1 MRSLLFFVVLAVGGI
16 VFLKGNVN
24 LTHDDHV
31 RGIGPSAAG
40 LGIPN
45 LFGGGSQISAVF
57 GMATSMLAGAAGQTQ
72 PIRPAPI
79 AMPNGTQP
87 NGTQPSGVQ
96 PNGVQTGATPG
107 RPPASKPPAMPQ
119 VTSATGTYI
128 PPGANVTTGI
138 PAPKGGDT
146 IIPPESM
153 RFLPSPQGNAPQA
166 GAQNLSPAQT
176 QLAQERLVQSKAN
189 PAATKDRFE
198 AAAKALRG
206 QQ

>member
-24 LTHDDHV
+24 LTPDDHV
-31 RGIGPSAAG
+31 RSTGPSVAG

-45 LFGGGSQISAVF
+45 LFGGGSQIAAML
-57 GMATSMLAGAAGQTQ
+57 GMATSMLTSAAGQTQ
-72 PIRPAPI
+72 PIRPATV
-79 AMPNGTQP
+79 AMPNGM
-87 NGTQPSGVQ
+87 Q

-107 RPPASKPPAMPQ
+107 RPPASRPPAMPQ
-119 VTSATGTYI
+119 VTSATGTYV
-128 PPGANVTTGI
+128 PPGANGTTGI

-153 RFLPSPQGNAPQA
+153 RFLPTPRGNAPQA
-166 GAQNLSPAQT
+166 GAQNLNPAQT
-176 QLAQERLVQSKAN
+176 QMVQQLPAQSNAN
-189 PAATKDRFE
+189 PAAYKDRFE
-198 AAAKALRG
+198 AVAKALRG

>member
-1 MRSLLFFVVLAVGGI
+1 MRSLLFFIVLAVGGI

-45 LFGGGSQISAVF
+45 LFGGGSQISAVL
-57 GMATSMLAGAAGQTQ
+57 GMATSMLTGAAGQTQ
-72 PIRPAPI
+72 PIRPATI
-79 AMPNGTQP
+79 AMPNGT
-87 NGTQPSGVQ
+87 Q